1 MTDILV
7 AIDPGKATGFAIID
21 VTNPDFPYVVSA
33 EELPT
38 EAFYGRIEEVFLAY
52 QFDSLEVV
60 IEDFKITKRT
70 ADLTDAPWSLNLIG
84 VTQYFCWKYKRA
96 FTLQLPARKPFASNE
111 RLRQVNFWHV
121 GGEGHANDALRHA
134 MIYIV
139 DNNPS
144 WARKLIV
151 PDK

>member
-1 MTDILV
+1 MPEYLL
-7 AIDPGKATGFAIID
+7 AIDPGKMTGFALID
-21 VTNPDFPYVVSA
+21 VTIPDDPWVVSA
-33 EELPT
+33 EELT
-38 EAFYGRIEEVFLAY
+38 VEEFYAKIEELFLTNLY
-52 QFDSLEVV
+52 NNVEVV

-84 VTQYFCWKYKRA
+84 VTQYFCWKYKRVL
-96 FTLQLPARKPFASNE
+96 TLQLPARKPFASND
-111 RLRQVNFWHV
+111 RLRLVNFWHV
-121 GGEGHANDALRHA
+121 GGAGHANDALRHG

-139 DNNPS
+139 DNNPN